1 MADILGREVVDSG
14 AQARPGMVE
23 EATAIEGT
31 GIEAQTTDGVEDI
44 EAPVRE
50 GAKMTI
56 YLCRAANREMCPMY
70 RLSSS
75 TLSTATS

>member
-1 MADILGREVVDSG
+1 VGTPGREVVDSG
-14 AQARPGMVE
+14 ALARPGMVD
-23 EATAIEGT
+23 EATVIEGT
-31 GIEAQTTDGVEDI
+31 GIEAQTTDGVEDT
-44 EAPVRE
+44 EVPVRE

-56 YLCRAANREMCPMY
+56 YLCRVANQEMCPTY